1 MAAIIDDR
9 TDITLSKIK
18 MEISEDPPIVGYT
31 EEQIKDGQT
40 KRRERRKKER
50 LCKKKR

>member
-9 TDITLSKIK
+9 TDMTPSKIK
-18 MEISEDPPIVGYT
+18 LQIWEDPPIVGYT

-50 LCKKKR
+50 LWKKK

>member
-9 TDITLSKIK
+9 TDMTLSKIK
-18 MEISEDPPIVGYT
+18 MQIWDEPPIVGYT
-31 EEQIKDGQT
+31 EAQIKDGKA

-50 LCKKKR
+50 LCKKK

>member
-1 MAAIIDDR
+1 MVATTEDN

-18 MEISEDPPIVGYT
+18 MQIWEDPPIVGYT

-40 KRRERRKKER
+40 RRRERRKKER
-50 LCKKKR
+50 LWKKR